1 MNSYIGYE
9 YFVNIILPPLIL
21 FFGLFGNIIGL
32 AVLSRKKL
40 IQIGPVHV
48 YRFLLTI
55 DSVYLV
61 LIIQKYVQFGFNIP
75 FNKISSLICKL
86 SSYFNYSL
94 CSISPMLLVYI
105 SIDRFIFI
113 KFSNKTLRDKHLQVI
128 LVYFF
133 DILFLIKN
141 TFN

>member
-1 MNSYIGYE
+1 MRASFGHMERPDIHETRPTVEKVLQVSYLVVFKSFGYE
-9 YFVNIILPPLIL
+9 YFVYIIFPPLIL

-55 DSVYLV
+55 DSIYLV

-75 FNKISSLICKL
+75 FNKISSLIC
-86 SSYFNYSL
+86 
-94 CSISPMLLVYI
+94 
-105 SIDRFIFI
+105 
-113 KFSNKTLRDKHLQVI
+113 LRS
-128 LVYFF
+128 
-133 DILFLIKN
+133 
-141 TFN
+141 